1 MSPQTFWV
9 AQILYKFDIMLIKT
23 SICFMYMRIFPNP
36 EFRRISW
43 IVVAFV
49 NMYGIANLVATV
61 LQCTPIERIWNKQL
75 DGTCINLT
83 AFWYTNAAANMLSDF
98 VILALPIPAVKS
110 LNLPQR
116 QKLGLMLVFALG
128 GL

>member
-1 MSPQTFWV
+1 
-9 AQILYKFDIMLIKT
+9 
-23 SICFMYMRIFPNP
+23 MRIFPNSD
-36 EFRRISW
+36 FHRIGW
-43 IVVAFV
+43 IVVAYV
-49 NMYGIANLVATV
+49 NLYGIASIIATF

-83 AFWYTNAAANMLSDF
+83 AFWYANAAANMLGDF
-98 VILALPIPAVKS
+98 IILALPVPAVRS

-116 QKLGLMLVFALG
+116 QKLGLLLVFALG